1 MKTKILAAA
10 LALTMVL
17 GSTCT
22 VFATETT
29 QTLDS
34 KTTSQDL
41 TVKCTVSETYE
52 VSIPAEVTF
61 TVGANDTISSS
72 QTVEAK
78 NVVLTNDTNHKNLI
92 VKVKSANG
100 YALKYDTTTES
111 PSSITYTVTPSSA
124 NSASAFSGTEDI
136 TILTVP
142 AGTKEKSETLT
153 FETTKTAIS
162 NASKAGE
169 HKDTL
174 TFTVSLS
181 N

>member
-22 VFATETT
+22 VFATETNKID
-29 QTLDS
+29 QNSSS
-34 KTTSQDL
+34 KTQDL
-41 TVKCTVSETYE
+41 TVKCAVSETYE
-52 VSIPAEVTF
+52 VTIPAAVTF
-61 TVGANDTISSS
+61 TVGDSEDISSP

-78 NVVLTNDTNHKNLI
+78 NVVLTNADQHKNLN
-92 VKVKSANG
+92 VAVKSANN
-100 YALKYDTTTES
+100 YKLKYDSTSE
-111 PSSITYTVTPSSA
+111 ITYTVKATDV
-124 NSASAFSGTEDI
+124 NNGSAFSGTEDI

-142 AGTKEKSETLT
+142 AGTKTGSKQLT
-153 FETTKTAIS
+153 FATTKTNIS

-169 HKDTL
+169 HTDTL